1 MMKNLSRIFLSCLL
15 ALASASCETSPRP
28 SIVPAV
34 ERPKA
39 DAHRQ
44 NIIGEVEPVYLPPAT
59 SPFLARID
67 TGAQYSAIDARNIK
81 FFERDGEKWVAFTVT
96 NRQTGE
102 SRRFEKEL
110 VRQVTIKRIE
120 ESEKRPMVEMDV
132 KFGTETFRALF
143 SLADRSKFDY
153 QALIGRN
160 ILNGRAIVDTSLT
173 QTLH

>member
-1 MMKNLSRIFLSCLL
+1 MKNLSRIFLSCLL
-15 ALASASCETSPRP
+15 ALAAASCGTTPKP
-28 SIVPAV
+28 GIVPAV

-67 TGAQYSAIDARNIK
+67 TGAQYSSIDAGNIK

-110 VRQVTIKRIE
+110 VRHVTIKRIE

-143 SLADRSKFDY
+143 SLADRSKFEY

-160 ILNGRAIVDTSLT
+160 ILNGRAIVDTSLA

>member
-1 MMKNLSRIFLSCLL
+1 MKNLSRIFFICLL
-15 ALASASCETSPRP
+15 SVMSASCETTPQP
-28 SIVPAV
+28 TLVPAV

-67 TGAQYSAIDARNIK
+67 TGAQYSAIDAKNIK
-81 FFERDGEKWVAFTVT
+81 FFERDGEKWVAFTIV

-110 VRQVTIKRIE
+110 IRHVTIKRIE

-132 KFGTETFRALF
+132 KFGNETFRALF

-153 QALIGRN
+153 QMLIGRN
-160 ILNGRAIVDTSLT
+160 ILTGRAIVDTSLA

>member
-1 MMKNLSRIFLSCLL
+1 MKNLSRIFFSCLL

-81 FFERDGEKWVAFTVT
+81 FFERDGEK
-96 NRQTGE
+96 
-102 SRRFEKEL
+102 
-110 VRQVTIKRIE
+110 
-120 ESEKRPMVEMDV
+120 
-132 KFGTETFRALF
+132 
-143 SLADRSKFDY
+143 
-153 QALIGRN
+153 
-160 ILNGRAIVDTSLT
+160 
-173 QTLH
+173 

>member
-1 MMKNLSRIFLSCLL
+1 MKNLIRIFLLCMLSLM
-15 ALASASCETSPRP
+15 SASCRTAPKP
-28 SIVPAV
+28 GIVPAV
-34 ERPKA
+34 EHPKT

-44 NIIGEVEPVYLPPAT
+44 NIIGEIEPVYLLPAA

-67 TGAQYSAIDARNIK
+67 TGAEYSSIDAQNIK
-81 FFERDGEKWVAFTVT
+81 FFERDGEKWVAFTVI

-110 VRQVTIKRIE
+110 VRQVTIRRIE

-132 KFGTETFRALF
+132 KFGSETFKALF
-143 SLADRSKFDY
+143 SLSDRSKFNY

-160 ILNGRAIVDTSLT
+160 ILNGRAIVDTSLA

>member
-1 MMKNLSRIFLSCLL
+1 MKNFNRIFLSCLL
-15 ALASASCETSPRP
+15 ALAAASCRTAPQP
-28 SIVPAV
+28 GIVPAV

-44 NIIGEVEPVYLPPAT
+44 NIIGEVEPVYLPPIT
-59 SPFLARID
+59 SPFLARMD
-67 TGAQYSAIDARNIK
+67 TGAQYSAIDAQHIK
-81 FFERDGEKWVAFTVT
+81 FFERDGEKWIAFTVT

-160 ILNGRAIVDTSLT
+160 ILNGRAIVDTSQA